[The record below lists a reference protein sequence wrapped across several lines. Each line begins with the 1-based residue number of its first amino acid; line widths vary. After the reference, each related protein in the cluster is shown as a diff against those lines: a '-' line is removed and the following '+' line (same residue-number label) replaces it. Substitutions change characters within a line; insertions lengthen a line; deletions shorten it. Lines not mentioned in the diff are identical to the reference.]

1 MDSFVQQN
9 SPVNNE
15 MIRNATMND
24 LYSTDIDGQ
33 MQMIPTVVREKHG
46 KAEPVVSYV
55 SFSYD
60 DTVDLEILNKK
71 GRFNITAYDRRVYN
85 AVSTLFINGR
95 KTVSLSEIF
104 SVMTGY
110 TRKNPAKSQ
119 VEAIERSLEK
129 LKSIKVY
136 IDLTDE
142 VTHKVIEDKQPLI
155 DAGILKD
162 HSDKIKKAVIE
173 DNMLHFRKGEIVSE
187 KGKVFK
193 SIQIVGEPTLLT
205 YNRAKK
211 TLLTIPMEFI
221 GLQGQNA
228 TDKTIAFQDY
238 LLMRIYGYK
247 NKKMRENM
255 VLYDTLY
262 RDSGQEKPEL
272 SKDFIR
278 DRETITNG
286 LSSDVLKCSQASEAS
301 SNLWWLRSAGFIVVY
316 AAFVYGG
323 VGFVYDHG
331 EYVYYK
337 LGVRP
342 ALKLNLESVI
352 FESASNTF
360 TVASENSSPSKKND
374 SKEEEKQ
381 HTHHYVWETIEATEN
396 SDGELRY
403 KCDICGD
410 NQTRVPITAYYVF
423 NKNTSEKIR
432 KAGQGA
438 TVKIETSRWI
448 SFHKMVMEAL
458 AERPDVTLRISF
470 LDEEYKGNRVTV
482 TIPAGTDT
490 LSLVDENGFV
500 GFLYLAGKFGTAN

>member
-1 MDSFVQQN
+1 MKQRKKIGKKLFGLLLTMVIVIGLVQWMGMTALAWDGDPYTSLLNNTTVVNFDGKEWYLIENSSTALNAGTVTLLSKECVGASQFYSTSGRNAYSGSIVESFVN
-9 SPVNNE
+9 SWYAGN
-15 MIRNATMND
+15 I
-24 LYSTDIDGQ
+24 STDAKAAVDG
-33 MQMIPTVVREKHG
+33 
-46 KAEPVVSYV
+46 
-55 SFSYD
+55 
-60 DTVDLEILNKK
+60 
-71 GRFNITAYDRRVYN
+71 
-85 AVSTLFINGR
+85 NGM
-95 KTVSLSEIF
+95 F
-104 SVMTGY
+104 
-110 TRKNPAKSQ
+110 
-119 VEAIERSLEK
+119 
-129 LKSIKVY
+129 
-136 IDLTDE
+136 
-142 VTHKVIEDKQPLI
+142 
-155 DAGILKD
+155 
-162 HSDKIKKAVIE
+162 
-173 DNMLHFRKGEIVSE
+173 
-187 KGKVFK
+187 
-193 SIQIVGEPTLLT
+193 LLT
-205 YNRAKK
+205 KEQA
-211 TLLTIPMEFI
+211 
-221 GLQGQNA
+221 
-228 TDKTIAFQDY
+228 
-238 LLMRIYGYK
+238 
-247 NKKMRENM
+247 
-255 VLYDTLY
+255 
-262 RDSGQEKPEL
+262 
-272 SKDFIR
+272 
-278 DRETITNG
+278 NG

-301 SNLWWLRSAGFIVVY
+301 SNLWWLCSPGSMSIDH
-316 AAFVYGG
+316 AACVYGG

-458 AERPDVTLRISF
+458 ADRPDVNLEVSF
-470 LDEEYKGNRVTV
+470 LDGEYKGNRVSF

-490 LSLVDENGFV
+490 LSLLDENGFS